1 MLLASY
7 QLAGVELPNYTS
19 FRPLKMKNTDIE
31 LLKKHFS
38 FLLSVFTF
46 KLKEIK
52 SDDYAL
58 YVKFLFSS

>member
-1 MLLASY
+1 
-7 QLAGVELPNYTS
+7 
-19 FRPLKMKNTDIE
+19 MKNTDIE